1 MQQPRGEETG
11 PIERA
16 RALKPLV
23 AAASDEIEQIRQ
35 LPERVFKA
43 LSEAGLFHMMVPRA
57 IGGGEVHPAIYGQA
71 LEQIAQGDA
80 STAWSIGQNSG
91 CSMSA
96 AYLAPEVARECFA
109 PPHGILAWG
118 PFAPTAGRGV
128 AVDGGYKVT
137 GKWGFASGSRH
148 ARWLGCHVHLYEAD
162 GTQRKTPEGR
172 PVLRTMVFPKTSATV
187 IDNWQV
193 IGLRGTGSDSYE
205 INDLYVPQKYS
216 FARDAVAELRETGT
230 LYKFTSGMMYAV
242 SFSFVSLGMARASLD
257 EFTRYATERKPRFSE
272 RTIAHNNVVQGEVA
286 KADAKLR
293 ASRAFILEAIEAL
306 WEEAGRG
313 NRGNREQLR
322 QLRLACTWAINQAQE
337 VVNMAYNLAGA
348 QAIFSGHPLERRMR
362 DIHAGTQQG
371 QGRPVQF
378 EHVGQV
384 MLGLEPEGPLFR

>member
-1 MQQPRGEETG
+1 MQQQLTEAG

-16 RALKPLV
+16 RALAPLV
-23 AAASDEIEQIRQ
+23 AEAADEIERIRQ
-35 LPERVFKA
+35 LPEPVFTA
-43 LSEAGLFHMMVPRA
+43 LSDAGMFHMMVPKS

-71 LEQIAQGDA
+71 LEQLAQADA

-96 AYLAPEVARECFA
+96 AYLEPAVARECFS

-118 PFAPTAGRGV
+118 PFAPTSGRGV
-128 AVDGGYKVT
+128 VVDGGYRVT

-148 ARWLGCHVHLYEAD
+148 ARWLGCHVLLFEAD
-162 GTQRKTPEGR
+162 GTTPRKHPDGR
-172 PVLRTMVFPKTSATV
+172 QVMRTMIFPKSSAEI

-193 IGLRGTGSDSYE
+193 IGLRGTGSDSYAVK
-205 INDLYVPQKYS
+205 DLFVPQQYS
-216 FARDAVAELRETGT
+216 FARDSVAELRETGT
-230 LYKFTSGMMYAV
+230 LYKFTSGMMYAI
-242 SFSFVSLGMARASLD
+242 SFSFVSLGMARGSLD
-257 EFTRYATERKPRFSE
+257 EFVRYANERVPRYGT
-272 RTIAHNNVVQGEVA
+272 RTVAHNNVIQGEVA
-286 KADAKLR
+286 RSDAKIR
-293 ASRAFILEAIEAL
+293 ASRAFILEAIDALWQEAL
-306 WEEAGRG
+306 LG

-337 VVNMAYNLAGA
+337 VVNAAYNLAGA

>member
-1 MQQPRGEETG
+1 MQQRRSDEPD

-23 AAASDEIEQIRQ
+23 AEASDEIERIRQ

-43 LSEAGLFHMMVPRA
+43 LSEAGLFHMMAPKS

-96 AYLAPEVARECFA
+96 AYLAPEIARECFA

-118 PFAPTAGRGV
+118 PFAPTTGKAI

-148 ARWLGCHVHLYEAD
+148 AKWLGCHVLVYEAD
-162 GTQRKTPEGR
+162 GTPRKNAEGR
-172 PVLRTMVFPKTSATV
+172 HAPRTMVFPKSSATV

-205 INDLYVPQKYS
+205 LNELFVPERYS
-216 FARDAVAELRETGT
+216 FARDSLGDLREPGT

-257 EFTRYATERKPRFSE
+257 EFLRYATERKPRFSE
-272 RTIAHNNVVQGEVA
+272 RTIAHNNVIQGEVA

-293 ASRAFILEAIEAL
+293 ASRAFILEAIDALWDEAL
-306 WEEAGRG
+306 KG

-322 QLRLACTWAINQAQE
+322 TLRLACTWAINQAQE
-337 VVNMAYNLAGA
+337 VVNMAYNQAGA
-348 QAIFSGHPLERRMR
+348 QAIFTGHPLERRMR

>member
-1 MQQPRGEETG
+1 MQQLRGDEVG

-16 RALKPLV
+16 RALAPMIAE
-23 AAASDEIEQIRQ
+23 AADEIERIRQ
-35 LPERVFKA
+35 LPERVFTA
-43 LSEAGLFHMMVPRA
+43 LADAGLFHMMAPRS
-57 IGGGEVHPAIYGQA
+57 IGGGEVDPMTYGPA
-71 LEQIAQGDA
+71 LEQIAQADA

-96 AYLAPEVARECFA
+96 AYLEPAVAREVFS

-118 PFAPTAGRGV
+118 PFAPTSGRGV

-148 ARWLGCHVHLYEAD
+148 ARWLGCHVLLFEAD
-162 GTQRKTPEGR
+162 GTPRKNAEGR
-172 PVLRTMVFPKTSATV
+172 QVLRTMVFPKSSAEI

-193 IGLRGTGSDSYE
+193 IGLRGTGSDSYAVNE
-205 INDLYVPQKYS
+205 LFVPQRYS
-216 FARDAVAELRETGT
+216 FARDSIAEVRETGT
-230 LYKFTSGMMYAV
+230 LFKFTSGMMYAV
-242 SFSFVSLGMARASLD
+242 SFSFVSLGMARGALD
-257 EFTRYATERKPRFSE
+257 EFLRFANEKVPRFGQ
-272 RTIAHNNVVQGEVA
+272 RTLAHNNVIQGEVA
-286 KADAKLR
+286 RSDAKIR
-293 ASRAFILEAIEAL
+293 ASRAFILEALEAL
-306 WEEAGRG
+306 WDEALRG
-313 NRGNREQLR
+313 NRGTREQLR

-337 VVNMAYNLAGA
+337 VVNAAYNLAGA